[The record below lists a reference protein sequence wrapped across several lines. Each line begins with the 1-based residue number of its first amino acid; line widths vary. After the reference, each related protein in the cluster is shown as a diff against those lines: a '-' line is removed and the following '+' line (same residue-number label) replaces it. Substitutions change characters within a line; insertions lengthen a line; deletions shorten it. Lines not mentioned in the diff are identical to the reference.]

1 MSILGTILFFII
13 GMVLLIVLGAWIFVR
28 NIMRGFR
35 DGSGRTS
42 NTGRAGSRNSADGS
56 NAGGKEDAPGSIRKG
71 RKMLVTRKSDDFFVF
86 LLRDSS
92 FQAGVFIRDAEER

>member
-13 GMVLLIVLGAWIFVR
+13 GMILLIVLGAWIFVR

-56 NAGGKEDAPGSIRKG
+56 NARGKEDAPGEDLEDGPG
-71 RKMLVTRKSDDFFVF
+71 RRYYYNRTKTVDKER
-86 LLRDSS
+86 
-92 FQAGVFIRDAEER
+92 AEDVSYEEI